1 MKYRLVSFP
10 VIDINLL
17 PLNLD
22 PPMTEFQTGGYR
34 SIDAKYHQGAFSY
47 RANPSYSPID
57 LLVAGLEAERQGIK
71 VPCLLSFFSPK
82 RIILSENDVYIVYT
96 KVTEENLPEGKLLN
110 ESIAKIKDKI
120 LAENDSNLLIAMRAN
135 APFTFKHVRIS

>member
-10 VIDINLL
+10 IIDISLL

-47 RANPSYSPID
+47 RAIPSYSPID

-82 RIILSENDVYIVYT
+82 RIILSENDVYLVYT
-96 KVTEENLPEGKLLN
+96 KEGKLLN
-110 ESIAKIKDKI
+110 ESIAKIKDRI
-120 LAENDSNLLIAMRAN
+120 LAENDSNLLVVMRAN
-135 APFTFKHVRIS
+135 APFTFKHIRID